1 MVSSLIDIAQQTRQA
16 SQSLASMPTDVKN
29 GAIAA
34 IARSLNDS
42 AAEILAANRVD
53 CLSAQALG
61 ISPSLFA
68 RLKLDEVKLASAI
81 AGMEEV
87 IRLPDPVGI
96 VQLHRQLDTH
106 LVLQRITCPLGVLG
120 VIFEARP
127 DAVMQITSLAI
138 KSGNGVILKGGVEA
152 TQSCQALVLAI
163 QRGLA
168 QTNIDPKVIQLLTS
182 REETLALLTL
192 HDDVNLIIP
201 RGSNSFVQ
209 FVQQNTSIPVL
220 GHADGICHLYVD
232 RAADIEQAVAIAVD
246 SKVQYPSACNAIE
259 TLLVHGEIAPLF
271 LPRLATA
278 LQLHGVEL
286 RLDKVGFSLLQG
298 GGWQLKLAEESDWAT
313 EYGDLILAIRVVD
326 SLEAAL
332 THIQVYGSRH
342 TEAIVTQDSQA
353 AAIFRDRV
361 DASGVFHNW
370 GTRFADGF
378 RYGFGAEV
386 GISTQTLPPRGP
398 VGLEGLVT
406 YKYHLTGQGQVVS
419 TYSGANA
426 QPFHHRDL

>member
-42 AAEILAANRVD
+42 AAEILAANRAD

-168 QTNIDPKVIQLLTS
+168 QT
-182 REETLALLTL
+182 
-192 HDDVNLIIP
+192 
-201 RGSNSFVQ
+201 
-209 FVQQNTSIPVL
+209 
-220 GHADGICHLYVD
+220 
-232 RAADIEQAVAIAVD
+232 
-246 SKVQYPSACNAIE
+246 
-259 TLLVHGEIAPLF
+259 
-271 LPRLATA
+271 
-278 LQLHGVEL
+278 
-286 RLDKVGFSLLQG
+286 
-298 GGWQLKLAEESDWAT
+298 
-313 EYGDLILAIRVVD
+313 
-326 SLEAAL
+326 
-332 THIQVYGSRH
+332 
-342 TEAIVTQDSQA
+342 
-353 AAIFRDRV
+353 
-361 DASGVFHNW
+361 
-370 GTRFADGF
+370 
-378 RYGFGAEV
+378 
-386 GISTQTLPPRGP
+386 
-398 VGLEGLVT
+398 
-406 YKYHLTGQGQVVS
+406 
-419 TYSGANA
+419 
-426 QPFHHRDL
+426 